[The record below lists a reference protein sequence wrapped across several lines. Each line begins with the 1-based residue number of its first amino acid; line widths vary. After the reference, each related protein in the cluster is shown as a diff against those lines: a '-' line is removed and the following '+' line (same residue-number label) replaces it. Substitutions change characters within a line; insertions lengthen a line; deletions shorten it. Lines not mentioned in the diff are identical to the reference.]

1 MSNDRNANY
10 KHTVKITA
18 LTYFNLDA
26 NQISKFTKSQL
37 IFVGKKII
45 VLHMSCCMKWQYLY
59 WSLAIIRETNAF
71 IRKSYALYR
80 ESFAFIREINA
91 FIRESFAFIHK
102 TNVFIREI
110 FFYLWKWAQWAFL
123 EITY

>member
-10 KHTVKITA
+10 KHTVKITS

-45 VLHMSCCMKWQYLY
+45 VLHNYELLY
-59 WSLAIIRETNAF
+59 EMTIF
-71 IRKSYALYR
+71 ILKRLFWKLTHL
-80 ESFAFIREINA
+80 FAKVTHYIVKVLHLFTKLMRL
-91 FIRESFAFIHK
+91 FVKDLHLFAKLTCLFV
-102 TNVFIREI
+102 N
-110 FFYLWKWAQWAFL
+110 FFF
-123 EITY
+123 TYDNELNGLS